1 MSINETWEKYLIT
14 RDEEAKHALIMHH
27 LPLVKHLAGRV
38 AVKLPSFIQKE
49 DLEGYGVI
57 GLMEA
62 LDKYDPSV
70 GNNFDSYAYHR
81 IRGAMLDEV
90 RRQNWLPRT
99 AWQKYQTLKNTRERL
114 EGELGG
120 TVSDEVLSKE
130 LGVSIDELHQ
140 MVFNANRMYVQSL
153 DDEISGNDGA
163 QMSKFELLE
172 DVNSPDPLSVVE
184 ETENKRLLTEAIN
197 KLGERD
203 QLILSLYYA
212 EGLTLKEI
220 GQVLEVSE
228 SRVCQLHT
236 MLMKKLKKTLQEMIN
251 N

>member
-1 MSINETWEKYLIT
+1 MSIDQVWEKFINK
-14 RDEEAKHALIMHH
+14 RDEEARQKLILHN

-38 AVKLPSFIQKE
+38 AVKLPYFIQRE

-62 LDKYDPSV
+62 LDKYDPAM

-99 AWQKYQTLKNTRERL
+99 AWQKLQTLRTTRERL
-114 EGELGG
+114 ESELGG
-120 TVSDEVLSKE
+120 TVSDDVVAQEMGISV
-130 LGVSIDELHQ
+130 DELQ
-140 MVFNANRMYVQSL
+140 QLVFNGNKMYLQSL
-153 DDEISGNDGA
+153 DEEVSNHDGSA
-163 QMSKFELLE
+163 LSKLDMLE
-172 DVNSPDPLSVVE
+172 DINSPDPLNIVE
-184 ETENKRLLTEAIN
+184 EAENKKLLAEAIGA
-197 KLGERD
+197 LGERD
-203 QLILSLYYA
+203 QLILSLYYS

-220 GQVLEVSE
+220 GQVLQVSE

-236 MLMKKLKKTLQEMIN
+236 QVMKRLRKILESMLN
-251 N
+251 G

>member
-1 MSINETWEKYLIT
+1 MSIDQVWEKFINR
-14 RDEEAKHALIMHH
+14 RDEDARQKLILHH

-38 AVKLPSFIQKE
+38 AVKLPSFIQRE

-62 LDKYDPSV
+62 LDKYDPSM

-99 AWQKYQTLKNTRERL
+99 AWQKFQALRSTRERL
-114 EGELGG
+114 ESELGEA
-120 TVSDEVLSKE
+120 VSDDVVAQEMGITV
-130 LGVSIDELHQ
+130 DELHQ
-140 MVFNANRMYVQSL
+140 LVFNGNKMYLQSL
-153 DDEISGNDGA
+153 DEEVFGHDGSAISKLD
-163 QMSKFELLE
+163 MLE
-172 DVNSPDPLSVVE
+172 DINSPDPLNVVE
-184 ETENKRLLTEAIN
+184 EAENKKLLAEAIN
-197 KLGERD
+197 TLGERD
-203 QLILSLYYA
+203 QLILSLYYS

-236 MLMKKLKKTLQEMIN
+236 QVMKKLRKTLDSMLN
-251 N
+251 S

>member
-1 MSINETWEKYLIT
+1 MSINLAWEKFITT
-14 RDEEAKHALIMHH
+14 RDKEARQKLIIHH

-38 AVKLPSFIQKE
+38 AVKLHALIQRE
-49 DLEGYGVI
+49 DLESYGVI

-62 LDKYDPSV
+62 LDKYDPAM

-99 AWQKYQTLKNTRERL
+99 AWQKLQLLKRTRERL
-114 EGELGG
+114 EAELGQA
-120 TVSDEVLSKE
+120 VSDEVLARE
-130 LGVSIDELHQ
+130 MGIPVEELHQ
-140 MVFNANRMYVQSL
+140 LIFHANRMYLQSL
-153 DDEISGNDGA
+153 DEELSGNDGSL
-163 QMSKFELLE
+163 MSKLDLVE
-172 DVNSPDPLSVVE
+172 DINSPDPLSIVE
-184 ETENKRLLTEAIN
+184 EKENKRLLTQAIEM
-197 KLGERD
+197 LGERD
-203 QLILSLYYA
+203 KLILSLYYS

-236 MLMKKLKKTLQEMIN
+236 QVMKRLRETLQDMLN
-251 N
+251 R